1 MEYQSLIYASWEEIS
16 EHVLEVCFSISEA
29 KELL

>member
-16 EHVLEVCFSISEA
+16 EHILQLCFSISET